1 MRVPASAVR
10 KGALVAGLAAVLAV
24 PAPASAEVRLR
35 AADPLETAVLQRVNS
50 IRRARGLR
58 PLALHSA
65 LNRAAGNHAVNM
77 ARNGYFSHSWSSGT
91 PFATWIRRY
100 WPGNGRYRSWSVGE
114 NLYWRGPTI
123 NAAQVVTGWM
133 GSPPHRRN
141 LLNREWRS
149 IGVAA
154 VVTLD
159 PIGAYRGVERAA
171 IVAAEFGFRRS

>member
-1 MRVPASAVR
+1 MHVPASVVR
-10 KGALVAGLAAVLAV
+10 KGALLAGLAAALAL

-35 AADPLETAVLQRVNS
+35 AADPLETVVVERING
-50 IRRARGLR
+50 IRRAHGLQ

-65 LNRAAGNHAVNM
+65 LNRAAGSHAVNM
-77 ARNGYFSHSWSSGT
+77 ARHGYFSHSWSGGT
-91 PFATWIRRY
+91 PFAKWIRRY

-123 NAAQVVTGWM
+123 NATQVVTGWM
-133 GSPPHRRN
+133 ASPPHRRN

-154 VVTLD
+154 VMTLD
-159 PIGAYRGVERAA
+159 PIGAYGGVPRATV
-171 IVAAEFGFRRS
+171 VAAEFGFRRS